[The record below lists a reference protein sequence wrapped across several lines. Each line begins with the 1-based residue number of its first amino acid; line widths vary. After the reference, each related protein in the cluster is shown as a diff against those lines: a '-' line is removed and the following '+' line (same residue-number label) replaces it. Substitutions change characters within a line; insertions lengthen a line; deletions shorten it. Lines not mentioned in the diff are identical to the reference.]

1 MFPHPDS
8 VIALALIRHQ
18 ELQAEAFRER
28 MAIAAVT
35 SRPTQSSVLRTTRT
49 RLGVVLIRLG
59 TFLQAEAREP
69 TAPREAFPAGAA

>member
-1 MFPHPDS
+1 MLPHPDS

-28 MAIAAVT
+28 RAMAAVA
-35 SRPTQSSVLRTTRT
+35 SRPAQPGVLRTTRT

-59 TFLQAEAREP
+59 TCLQAETREP
-69 TAPREAFPAGAA
+69 TAAREAFPAGAA